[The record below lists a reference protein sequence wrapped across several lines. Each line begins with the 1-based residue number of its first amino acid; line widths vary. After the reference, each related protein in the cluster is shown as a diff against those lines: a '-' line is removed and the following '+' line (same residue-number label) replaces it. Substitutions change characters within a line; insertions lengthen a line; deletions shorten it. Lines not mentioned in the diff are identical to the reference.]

1 MNFGNCRFAG
11 VMLGL
16 ALSAGA
22 QAQSTVA
29 ELLEKGGKQV
39 TKAEILELMPMR
51 LQAQW
56 PTGIGEEELDFSV
69 DGKISGS
76 GFHYPSK
83 TNSPAEGSWA
93 VEDDGKFCTPKSLLA
108 GVPAQICAGTCLSQ
122 AINFLV
128 QPRQIQEAKWEKS
141 IRSKSLAF
149 SSCVHSGRTLVSA
162 NKFAKVWE

>member
-1 MNFGNCRFAG
+1 MIFGNCQFAV

-39 TKAEILELMPMR
+39 TKAGILELMPMR

-93 VEDDGKFCTPKSLLA
+93 VADDGKFCTPKKFTSW
-108 GVPAQICAGTCLSQ
+108 GTSTNLCWYMFKSGDKFFG
-122 AINFLV
+122 AAKTDPGGKVGKIN
-128 QPRQIQEAKWEKS
+128 S
-141 IRSKSLAF
+141 IKKL
-149 SSCVHSGRTLVSA
+149 GI
-162 NKFAKVWE
+162 